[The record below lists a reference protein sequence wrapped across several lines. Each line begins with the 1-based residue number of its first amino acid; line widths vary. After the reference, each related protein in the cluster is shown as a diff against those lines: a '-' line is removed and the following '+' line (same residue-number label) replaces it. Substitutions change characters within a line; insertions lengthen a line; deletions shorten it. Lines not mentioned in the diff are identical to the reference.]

1 MAEIVKITDLTSKEV
16 FDGNEAVPMTSNGAP
31 RKATLSALKEYFH
44 DSSLVI
50 FDEVDNAENPTIGD
64 AALSPESGAV
74 FAVVYL
80 TQKKQFVHRKQLGGT
95 TLYSSV
101 FSANTDYMAD
111 GAVRGDKVFF
121 CVADQSIYVW
131 DKDMLIDPYKP
142 IVLTQ
147 EEYDALETKDESR
160 TYYIYEEE

>member
-31 RKATLSALKEYFH
+31 RKATLSALKDYFH

-121 CVADQSIYVW
+121 CVADKELYV
-131 DKDMLIDPYKP
+131 
-142 IVLTQ
+142 
-147 EEYDALETKDESR
+147 
-160 TYYIYEEE
+160 YIGILKNLFDTVRINAMTEEEFAELKNPVEGAFYATYE